1 MIFAVV
7 PAAGKSVRMGQPKLT
22 LLLGG
27 RSVLE
32 RVIHALRSGG
42 VEDVLVVVGPDGAE
56 LAAIAELAGAYVLR
70 MKHETPD
77 MRATVEQ
84 GLAWLEQRFHPRDE
98 DSWLLVPADHPTL
111 DASAIEQ
118 LLLARSSH
126 PQASIV
132 IPFHA
137 GQRGHPALIAW
148 RHVGGIRAL
157 MPGQGLNAYLRSHAG
172 QTFELSVVS
181 PSVLCDLDTPDDYER
196 LQREFPDL
204 AG

>member
-7 PAAGKSVRMGQPKLT
+7 PAAGKSVRMGRPKLT
-22 LLLGG
+22 LALGG

-42 VEDVLVVVGPDGAE
+42 AEHVLVVVGPDDAE
-56 LAAIAELAGAYVLR
+56 LVAIAERAGAHVLR
-70 MKHETPD
+70 MENETPD

-84 GLAWLEQRFHPRDE
+84 GLAWLQQRFHPRED

-111 DASAIEQ
+111 DASVIEQ
-118 LLLARSSH
+118 LVLGRSQHS
-126 PQASIV
+126 QFSIV
-132 IPFHA
+132 IPSHA

-148 RHVGGIRAL
+148 LHVGGVRAL
-157 MPGQGLNAYLRSHAG
+157 PAGQGLNAYLRMHAG
-172 QTFELSVVS
+172 QTFELPVDS
-181 PSVLCDLDTPDDYER
+181 PSILWDLDTPEDYER
-196 LQREFPDL
+196 LRRSLPDV